1 MFKRKLNIPIFD
13 LTLNVIVTDSIE
25 DYADKYNIEFEH
37 TDAEAMAFVHDNQF
51 NVLFVSTDVDIIAH
65 EVVHIKNMI
74 FNHIHMKPDTN
85 NDEFEA
91 YLTGWLVKQI
101 HGIINRQ

>member
-13 LTLNVIVTDSIE
+13 LTLNVIVADSIE
-25 DYADKYNIEFEH
+25 EYADKHNIEFSTTH
-37 TDAEAMAFVHDNQF
+37 AEAITFTHDNQF
-51 NVLFVSTDVDIIAH
+51 NVLFVSTDVDVIAH
-65 EVVHIKNMI
+65 EVIHIKNMI
-74 FNHIHMKPDTN
+74 FDHVHIKLDTG

-101 HGIINRQ
+101 HGIINR

>member
-25 DYADKYNIEFEH
+25 EYANKHNIEFSTTE
-37 TDAEAMAFVHDNQF
+37 AEAITFTHNNQL
-51 NVLFVSTDVDIIAH
+51 NVLFISTDIDIIAH
-65 EVVHIKNMI
+65 EVIHLKNMI
-74 FNHIHMKPDTN
+74 FDHIHMKLDTS

-91 YLTGWLVKQI
+91 YLTSWLVKQI
-101 HGIINRQ
+101 HGIINR